1 MVGKVLAM
9 TQLVQSGTEVGDSS
23 GASSRAQVARAR
35 AHHVSKIPR
44 RKPAPGP
51 AQASRKSGSENFDS
65 IADSVVGEI
74 IKKAC
79 QTVEDRREEVEGTE
93 EEEKEEQDD
102 IWPTNEEYNIERG
115 KAAINKC
122 LSNR

>member
-1 MVGKVLAM
+1 MK
-9 TQLVQSGTEVGDSS
+9 QLVQRETEVGDSS

-44 RKPAPGP
+44 RKPAPAP
-51 AQASRKSGSENFDS
+51 APAPRKSGSENFDS

-93 EEEKEEQDD
+93 EEEEEEEDD

>member
-1 MVGKVLAM
+1 MK
-9 TQLVQSGTEVGDSS
+9 QLVQRETEVGDSS

-79 QTVEDRREEVEGTE
+79 QTVEDRREDVEGSE
-93 EEEKEEQDD
+93 EDEDD

-115 KAAINKC
+115 KAAINNC

>member
-1 MVGKVLAM
+1 MKKLS
-9 TQLVQSGTEVGDSS
+9 QSGTEVGDSS
-23 GASSRAQVARAR
+23 GASARSQVPR
-35 AHHVSKIPR
+35 AHYVSKIPR
-44 RKPAPGP
+44 KKPPPGSAPAP
-51 AQASRKSGSENFDS
+51 RKSGSENFDS
-65 IADSVVGEI
+65 IADDVVGEI

-79 QTVEDRREEVEGTE
+79 QTVEDRREDVEGSE
-93 EEEKEEQDD
+93 EDEDD

>member
-1 MVGKVLAM
+1 MK
-9 TQLVQSGTEVGDSS
+9 QLVQSGTEVGDSS

-93 EEEKEEQDD
+93 EEEEEEEDD

>member
-1 MVGKVLAM
+1 MKK
-9 TQLVQSGTEVGDSS
+9 LVQSGAEVGDSS
-23 GASSRAQVARAR
+23 GASGLPQVTRAR

-44 RKPAPGP
+44 RKPAPAP
-51 AQASRKSGSENFDS
+51 ALRKSGSENFDS

-93 EEEKEEQDD
+93 EEVEEDD